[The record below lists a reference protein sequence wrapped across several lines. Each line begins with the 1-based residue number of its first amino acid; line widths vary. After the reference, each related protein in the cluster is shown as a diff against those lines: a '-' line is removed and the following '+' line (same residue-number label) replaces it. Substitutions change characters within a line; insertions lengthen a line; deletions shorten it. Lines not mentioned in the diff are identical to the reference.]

1 MMGNSAGGNLV
12 YHAGLRA
19 TAQVDNL
26 LPLKIRRLIL
36 HHPFFGGVKMT
47 ESEIHSRVDEF
58 RPRQL
63 TFGSVGEKKR
73 YTVTF
78 VAKKGVKQMSRSE
91 FGSIL
96 WGNAQH
102 QVKSP
107 VAFSWTVLMR

>member
-1 MMGNSAGGNLV
+1 MKFKDPGELNYPSFSVLFGNKRVVRYTCELTNVGPARSIYNV
-12 YHAGLRA
+12 TVTGLSS
-19 TAQVDNL
+19 VG
-26 LPLKIRRLIL
+26 IS
-36 HHPFFGGVKMT
+36 V
-47 ESEIHSRVDEF
+47 

-63 TFGSVGEKKR
+63 TFRSVGEKKR

-78 VAKKGVKQMSRSE
+78 VAKKGVKKMSRSE

-107 VAFSWTVLMR
+107 VAFSWTVFMR